1 MVWLAA
7 DGQGVLSMLF
17 MRVLLQKD
25 PFLPRETRVAIAE
38 RHESSR
44 DQLVELGL
52 DECEAAEL
60 LDERMETC
68 GCFD

>member
-1 MVWLAA
+1 
-7 DGQGVLSMLF
+7 MLF

-25 PFLPRETRVAIAE
+25 PFLPREIRLAIAE
-38 RHESSR
+38 RRQSSR

-60 LDERMETC
+60 LDERSESC
-68 GCFD
+68 GCFE